1 MAQRDYYEILG
12 VPKTA
17 SAEDLKQAFRTLARK
32 YHPDVSKEEH
42 AEERFKEINEAYA
55 VLSDEQKRAAY
66 DRYGHAG
73 VNGMGGM
80 PGGFNTVD
88 LSDIFGDLFSDFFGG
103 GGVGRGG
110 GRRTRNMPRRG
121 DDLQY
126 PVQLAF
132 EEAVFGVEK
141 EVTITRDETCHTCHG
156 NRAEPGTSPV
166 RCTTCG
172 GSGEVRQTRQ
182 SIFGA
187 MVQVTTCPACRGS
200 GETIP
205 TPCHTC
211 NGRGLERKS
220 IRKLVNVPAGVDT
233 GNQMRISAE
242 GQPGT
247 NGGPSGD
254 LYLVLD
260 VKPHKYFRR
269 RNYDILLDLNINIAQ
284 ATLGADIA
292 VPTVDGDEKLTIPAG
307 TQPGKVI
314 TMRGKGIPSVR
325 GSGRGDQHVVVNVEI
340 PTRLNADQRKLVEEL
355 AKSLGTEVRPQ
366 ERGFFD
372 KIKEVLGVD

>member
-1 MAQRDYYEILG
+1 MSQRDYYEILG

-17 SAEDLKQAFRTLARK
+17 SAEDLKQAFRNLARK
-32 YHPDVSKEEH
+32 YHPDVSQEEH

-66 DRYGHAG
+66 DRFGHAG
-73 VNGMGGM
+73 VNGMGGA

-103 GGVGRGG
+103 GMGRSS
-110 GRRTRNMPRRG
+110 RRSRNTPRRG

-126 PVQLAF
+126 PAQITF

-141 EVTITRDETCHTCHG
+141 EINITRDETCHTCHG
-156 NRAEPGTSPV
+156 NRAEPGTSPA
-166 RCTTCG
+166 RCSTCG

-182 SIFGA
+182 SIFGS
-187 MVQVTTCPACRGS
+187 MVQVTTCPVCRGA

-211 NGRGLERKS
+211 NGRGLERKI
-220 IRKLVNVPAGVDT
+220 IRKLLNIPAGVDA
-233 GNQMRISAE
+233 GNQMRISGE
-242 GQPGT
+242 GQPGV

-254 LYLVLD
+254 LYLVID
-260 VKPHKYFRR
+260 VKAHKYFKR
-269 RNYDILLDLNINIAQ
+269 RNNDIMLDLNINIAQ
-284 ATLGADIA
+284 AALGAEVT
-292 VPTVDGDEKLTIPAG
+292 VPTVDGDEKLTIPVG

-314 TMRGKGIPSVR
+314 TMRNKGVPYLR
-325 GSGRGDQHVVVNVEI
+325 GNGRGDQHIVVNVEI
-340 PTRLNADQRKLVEEL
+340 PSRLNAEQRELFEQL

>member
-17 SAEDLKQAFRTLARK
+17 SQEDLKQAFRTLARK
-32 YHPDVSKEEH
+32 YHPDVSKEDH

-66 DRYGHAG
+66 DRFGHAG
-73 VNGMGGM
+73 VNGMGGA
-80 PGGFNTVD
+80 GGFNTVD

-103 GGVGRGG
+103 GMGRGS

-126 PVQLAF
+126 PVQLTF
-132 EEAVFGVEK
+132 EEAVFGIEK
-141 EVTITRDETCHTCHG
+141 EVSITRDETCHTCHG

-166 RCTTCG
+166 RCTMCG

-205 TPCHTC
+205 TPCRTC
-211 NGRGLERKS
+211 NGRGLERKV
-220 IRKLVNVPAGVDT
+220 IRKLVNIPAGVDT
-233 GNQMRISAE
+233 GNQMRISGE
-242 GQPGT
+242 GQPGA
-247 NGGPSGD
+247 NGGPAGD
-254 LYLVLD
+254 LYLIID

-269 RNYDILLDLNINIAQ
+269 RNNDILLDLNINIAQ
-284 ATLGADIA
+284 ATLGAEIT
-292 VPTVDGDEKLTIPAG
+292 VPTVDGDEKLTIPSG

-314 TMRGKGIPSVR
+314 TMRGKGVPSVR

-340 PTRLNADQRKLVEEL
+340 PARLSPEQRKLFEEL